1 MKRWTPLPN
10 SSSYDVLITRNNA
23 SDVWTRWLNTEYTVK
38 DVLLYDSITI
48 NVRTPGSY
56 VNNIVTYNVSKVKT
70 QIGGTVTISWAAP
83 FFPLFGQ
90 YNFYH
95 TYRQQSTIFSIPFDR
110 VYYRRDVLSPKYI
123 YLTRPLNSTNMM
135 FEIRN
140 ITLDDAG
147 FYNGGITY
155 NAAMSGG
162 GVVLIVLETNLK
174 SQE

>member
-1 MKRWTPLPN
+1 M
-10 SSSYDVLITRNNA
+10 
-23 SDVWTRWLNTEYTVK
+23 
-38 DVLLYDSITI
+38 
-48 NVRTPGSY
+48 
-56 VNNIVTYNVSKVKT
+56 
-70 QIGGTVTISWAAP
+70 TISWTAP

-123 YLTRPLNSTNMM
+123 YLTRPLNSTNIM

-147 FYNGGITY
+147 FYNGGTIY
-155 NAAMSGG
+155 NADMSGG
-162 GVVLIVLETNLK
+162 GVVLIVSGTIYIYISGGIICLL
-174 SQE
+174 S

>member
-1 MKRWTPLPN
+1 M
-10 SSSYDVLITRNNA
+10 
-23 SDVWTRWLNTEYTVK
+23 
-38 DVLLYDSITI
+38 
-48 NVRTPGSY
+48 
-56 VNNIVTYNVSKVKT
+56 
-70 QIGGTVTISWAAP
+70 TISWTAP

-147 FYNGGITY
+147 YYNGGTHHDT
-155 NAAMSGG
+155 AMSGG
-162 GVVLIVLETNLK
+162 GVVVRFIYFF
-174 SQE
+174 